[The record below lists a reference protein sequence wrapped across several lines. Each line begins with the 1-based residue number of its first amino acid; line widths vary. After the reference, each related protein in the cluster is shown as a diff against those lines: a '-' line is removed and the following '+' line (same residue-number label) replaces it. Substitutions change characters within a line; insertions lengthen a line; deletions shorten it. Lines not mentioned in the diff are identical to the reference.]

1 MANAYSCYS
10 KVLIMKYPFY
20 FLMFTL
26 LLVAACKPTDDNTYI
41 PEEGTYFP
49 PLSGT
54 TWESTAP
61 ISLNWNT
68 QKVTELNT
76 FLEQNETRAF
86 IVLVSGKIVIEEYWN
101 TDLQGNP
108 FTANSN
114 WYWASAGKSLTATL
128 IGIAQEEGS
137 LTINDKTSDYLGA
150 GWTSLPANKEDLIHI
165 KNQLSFT
172 TGIDYNVPNAD
183 CTSPACLNY
192 LTDAGN
198 QWYYHNGTYTLLHR
212 VLENATGVT
221 NNQFTNTAIQD
232 KIGMDGSWLSTNG
245 LNEVYFS
252 TARSA
257 ARFGLLTLNQGIW
270 EDTIVLGDAVYFNSM
285 TTTSQSINESYG
297 YLWWLNG
304 KDSVVFPG
312 TTTAIA
318 SSVTPSG
325 PVDMISALGKDGQF
339 IDVVPSLNMV
349 VIRMG
354 DTSAQEPVPVLFHD
368 DMWAKIM
375 DIVN

>member
-1 MANAYSCYS
+1 
-10 KVLIMKYPFY
+10 MKYHFY
-20 FLMFTL
+20 LLLFTL
-26 LLVAACKPTDDNTYI
+26 VLLSACNSSDETIFI
-41 PEEGTYFP
+41 PLEGTYFP
-49 PLSGT
+49 PLTGT
-54 TWESTAP
+54 TWETTNAAT
-61 ISLNWNT
+61 LQWDA
-68 QKVTELNT
+68 QKITELQM
-76 FLEQNETRAF
+76 FLEVNETRAF
-86 IVLVSGKIVIEEYWN
+86 IVLVDGKIVLENYWN
-101 TDLQGNP
+101 DDLQGNP
-108 FTANSN
+108 FTADSN

-137 LTINDKTSDYLGA
+137 LNINDKTSDYLGA
-150 GWTSLPANKEDLIHI
+150 GWTSMPANKEDLISI

-172 TGIDYNVPNAD
+172 TGIDYNVPEAD
-183 CTSPACLNY
+183 CTAPACLNY
-192 LTDAGN
+192 LTDAGD

-212 VLENATGVT
+212 VLENAAGVT
-221 NNQFTNTAIQD
+221 NNQFTNTAIKD

-257 ARFGLLTLNQGIW
+257 ARFGLLTLNEGLW
-270 EDTIVLGDAVYFNSM
+270 KDTIVLGDATYFNSM
-285 TTTSQSINESYG
+285 TTISQSINESYG

-312 TTTAIA
+312 TTAAIT

-325 PVDMISALGKDGQF
+325 PIDMISALGKNGQF
-339 IDVVPSLNMV
+339 IDVVPNLNMV

-354 DTSAQEPVPVLFHD
+354 DTPAQEPVPVLFHEE
-368 DMWAKIM
+368 MWAKIV

>member
-1 MANAYSCYS
+1 M
-10 KVLIMKYPFY
+10 KILIMKYSSY
-20 FLMFTL
+20 LLMLILVL
-26 LLVAACKPTDDNTYI
+26 LSACNSTDDNVFI
-41 PEEGTYFP
+41 PLEGTYFP
-49 PLSGT
+49 PLTGT
-54 TWESTAP
+54 TWETTNPAT
-61 ISLNWNT
+61 LDWDT
-68 QKVTELNT
+68 QKVTELQM

-86 IVLVSGKIVIEEYWN
+86 IILVDGKIVLENYWN

-137 LTINDKTSDYLGA
+137 LNINDKTSDYLGT
-150 GWTSLPANKEDLIHI
+150 GWTGMTANKEDLISI

-183 CTSPACLNY
+183 CTAPACLNY
-192 LTDAGN
+192 LTDAGG

-257 ARFGLLTLNQGIW
+257 ARFGLLTLNEGIW
-270 EDTIVLGDAVYFNSM
+270 EDTRVLGDTTYFRAM
-285 TTTSQSINESYG
+285 TTTSQSINQSYG

-312 TTTAIA
+312 STAVVP

-325 PVDMISALGKDGQF
+325 PADMFSALGKNGQF

-354 DTSAQEPVPVLFHD
+354 DTSAQEPVPILFHD
-368 DMWAKIM
+368 EIWAKIM
-375 DIVN
+375 DLME